1 MDVEGSNIPIPT
13 QASMMW
19 NQDDPGVEFS
29 FLDFFGGSED
39 RNLLPA

>member
-19 NQDDPGVEFS
+19 NQDDPGMEFS